1 MEGQV
6 HSLRLLCSLAS
17 GIIVITA
24 AAAATGLGCF
34 LLHLCAVVVVTG
46 SGLLALLGF
55 IGLGD
60 LVGNGHVGLSLL
72 HLEEPEDE
80 EAVVSELAM
89 HLELLM
95 DLFLLSVVSFSL
107 PLLFSCSSISY
118 SWLMVLDLCCLPN
131 LLLACT

>member
-1 MEGQV
+1 MLSSLLLLLLDWGASSWATLEGDE
-6 HSLRLLCSLAS
+6 
-17 GIIVITA
+17 G
-24 AAAATGLGCF
+24 
-34 LLHLCAVVVVTG
+34 
-46 SGLLALLGF
+46 
-55 IGLGD
+55 
-60 LVGNGHVGLSLL
+60 VGLSLL